1 MEYCKI
7 FSGLMAHMSPHVKSF
22 SQPQWRHSGS
32 TVTAQWRHSGG
43 TVATGKTQYFAL
55 VSNWN
60 FQIKKN
66 IFAALQGPF
75 QNYCV
80 LPVAT
85 VPPLCRHCDATVP
98 PLCRHCGLLTLV
110 QTSI

>member
-22 SQPQWRHSGS
+22 SQPQWRHSGG

-55 VSNWN
+55 VSNLN

-66 IFAALQGPF
+66 IFAALQGPLSPDLESGHEPKNLGSGPGHLESPGSTK
-75 QNYCV
+75 QN
-80 LPVAT
+80 
-85 VPPLCRHCDATVP
+85 
-98 PLCRHCGLLTLV
+98 TL
-110 QTSI
+110 QKQHHS